1 MATESIPIVRETNKH
16 ATMRRAGLIVGVL
29 FGLVQLMAWGT
40 QSTLVLTLGL
50 IINVGLAGGACVLS
64 YKSARHFDR
73 GETGR
78 RVWLLIAFMALADCG
93 VLISFTLPRIIGAVE
108 GVVTLTLLTSALTA
122 LSRGVL
128 LPLALWMMVRVYRGI
143 GLGFHLERRDYLP
156 MIAFAG
162 MGVLSLALVGSI
174 ARSQL
179 YVDDPGLTRWLR
191 SIGLLLLPALVL
203 SSVFGVMIWRYAK
216 QMGGGLVGKAWQAV
230 LLCNVLWLA
239 RFAFLGVLT
248 RWFGIDAAARPVLIE
263 MISFWAVIASECALF
278 WGASFQY
285 EACAGAV
292 NSLEESS
299 AGPSS
304 SEC

>member
-1 MATESIPIVRETNKH
+1 
-16 ATMRRAGLIVGVL
+16 MRRTALAVGVL
-29 FGLVQLMAWGT
+29 FALVQLLTWGV
-40 QSTLVLTLGL
+40 QSTLVLSLGL
-50 IINVGLAGGACVLS
+50 LINVGLAGGACLLS
-64 YKSARHFDR
+64 YRTAFHFDR

-78 RVWLLIAFMALADCG
+78 KVWLLIAFMAMADCG
-93 VLISFTLPRIIGAVE
+93 VLISFTLPRIIGAAE
-108 GVVTLTLLTSALTA
+108 GVVTLTLLTSGLTA

-156 MIAFAG
+156 MIGFAG
-162 MGVLSLALVGSI
+162 LGVLSLALVGSI

-179 YVDDPGLTRWLR
+179 YVEDPGLTRWLR
-191 SIGLLLLPALVL
+191 SIGFLLLPALVL

-216 QMGGGLVGKAWQAV
+216 QMGGGLVAKAWRAV

-248 RWFGIDAAARPVLIE
+248 KWLGIDAAARPVFIE
-263 MISFWAVIASECALF
+263 MISFWAVIASECYLF

-285 EACAGAV
+285 EACASAV
-292 NSLEESS
+292 NLEESN
-299 AGPSS
+299 
-304 SEC
+304 EY

>member
-1 MATESIPIVRETNKH
+1 MATESIPVSRNGNMQGTI
-16 ATMRRAGLIVGVL
+16 RRAALVIGVL
-29 FGLVQLMAWGT
+29 FALLQLLLSGT
-40 QSTLVLTLGL
+40 PSALVLALGL

-64 YKSARHFDR
+64 SRTALHFDR

-143 GLGFHLERRDYLP
+143 GLGFHLERRDYIP
-156 MIAFAG
+156 MVGFAG
-162 MGVLSLALVGSI
+162 LGVLSLALVGSI

-179 YVDDPGLTRWLR
+179 YVDDPELTRWLR
-191 SIGLLLLPALVL
+191 SIGFLLLPALVL
-203 SSVFGVMIWRYAK
+203 SSVFGVMVWRYAN
-216 QMGGGLVGKAWQAV
+216 QMGGGLVARAWQGV

-239 RFAFLGVLT
+239 RFAFLGMLT
-248 RWFGIDAAARPVLIE
+248 RWFEIDAAARPVLIE

-285 EACAGAV
+285 EACSSSI
-292 NSLEESS
+292 NPEESS
-299 AGPSS
+299 
-304 SEC
+304 EF